1 MPQARGN
8 IMADRSVPK
17 TTKLDPKTYRDNPD
31 AIARYLTESFDKNDL
46 SEILRAIQSVM
57 QAQNVQQLSEITGLR
72 RDNLY
77 RTFRG
82 EADPLFSRVLT
93 VLAGLDVRF
102 VLQALPAR
110 EKPTRSKRGRPPSSK
125 AMSRLAKARKRQRNI
140 ERRSSPRPDV

>member
-1 MPQARGN
+1 MPQAGGN
-8 IMADRSVPK
+8 AMAGRLVLK

-31 AIARYLTESFDKNDL
+31 AIAQYLTEVFKKNDI

-82 EADPLFSRVLT
+82 GADPLFSRVLT
-93 VLAGLDVRF
+93 VLSGLDVRL
-102 VLQALPAR
+102 VLQPLPAR
-110 EKPTRSKRGRPPSSK
+110 EKPTRPKSGRPRSSK
-125 AMSRLAKARKRQRNI
+125 ETSRLAKSRKRRRNV
-140 ERRSSPRPDV
+140 ERRSSQRPEV